1 MIRTIVCT
9 ALFVCAGLSSI
20 WAAPITHVQVH
31 VSSVQEAVPPLVQK
45 RIAASIQTI
54 GNHVLLNQDSDAV
67 QENKESYKRVMYDI
81 VNRVLIGYTVDDI
94 QIAGSR
100 EAVVDVHIR
109 PWGQTIQSVRVDV
122 DYGALPA
129 LGQTLANADAAN
141 ISAYAE
147 NLLAGLPLDALEWAN
162 GAVKQVLEQELEA
175 RLPEFYPHI
184 VIEPG
189 KTAVVHVY
197 FLPKLPVVRNVY
209 VAVHADNVPKVIFL
223 STRKNLEQ
231 CYAGL
236 EGLPVAFVRRHEA
249 DIQQQLAQSLAGQ
262 WVVKEYKLHVTPQ
275 VEIGENTKITLY
287 SQTDFYDIQAGM
299 YLDAGRKTGSRS
311 HEDDTVLRALVGRKI
326 GARHEIYGG
335 VEWMPSSMSWNIMPG
350 YFYRFG
356 RNTRIGLHHETKD
369 DSNHWWIRQ
378 PLGADW
384 QLRIDRDMT
393 HHENEV
399 GLMYRIHEYIG
410 LEYII
415 SDHDHWLRIVGY
427 L

>member
-378 PLGADW
+378 PLGAAW

-399 GLMYRIHEYIG
+399 GLMYRLHDYIG

>member
-1 MIRTIVCT
+1 MIRTMIFT
-9 ALFVCAGLSSI
+9 ALFICVGLSCS

-31 VSSVQEAVPPLVQK
+31 VSSVQETVPLLVQK
-45 RIAASIQTI
+45 RIAASIQTV
-54 GNHVLLNQDSDAV
+54 GNHVLLDQDSSEV
-67 QENKESYKRVMYDI
+67 NENKESYKRVMYDI

-94 QIAGSR
+94 QIVGSSDA
-100 EAVVDVHIR
+100 AVYVKIR
-109 PWGQTIQSVRVDV
+109 PWGQTIQSVQVCV

-129 LGQTLANADAAN
+129 LGKTLANADVAN
-141 ISAYAE
+141 ISVYAE
-147 NLLAGLPLDALEWAN
+147 NLLIGLPTDALEWAN
-162 GAVKQVLEQELEA
+162 GAVQHVLEDELEA

-189 KTAVVHVY
+189 QTAVVHIY
-197 FLPKLPVVRNVY
+197 FLPKLPVVRNVR
-209 VAVHADNVPKVIFL
+209 VAVHADNLPKVIFL

-231 CYAGL
+231 YYAGL
-236 EGLPVAFVRRHEA
+236 EGLPVAFVRRHQA
-249 DIQQQLAQSLAGQ
+249 DMQQQLNRSLAEQ
-262 WVVKEYKLHVTPQ
+262 WVIKEYKLHVAPQ
-275 VEIGENTKITLY
+275 VEIGENAKITLY

-299 YLDAGRKTGSRS
+299 YLDVGRQNSGHS
-311 HEDDTVLRALVGRKI
+311 HDDDTVLQALVGRKI
-326 GARHEIYGG
+326 GSHHEVYTGI
-335 VEWMPSSMSWNIMPG
+335 EWMPGSVSWNVMPG
-350 YFYRFG
+350 YVYRFG
-356 RNTRIGLHHETKD
+356 RNTRIGLHHETKN

-378 PLGADW
+378 PLGVNW

-399 GLMYRIHEYIG
+399 GLMYRLHDYIG

>member
-275 VEIGENTKITLY
+275 VEIGEHTKITLY

-335 VEWMPSSMSWNIMPG
+335 VEWMPGSMSWNIMPG

-378 PLGADW
+378 PLGAAW

-399 GLMYRIHEYIG
+399 GLMYRLHDYIG

>member
-1 MIRTIVCT
+1 MIRTMIFT
-9 ALFVCAGLSSI
+9 ALFICAGLSCS

-45 RIAASIQTI
+45 RIAASIQTV
-54 GNHVLLNQDSDAV
+54 GNHVLLNQDSSEV
-67 QENKESYKRVMYDI
+67 NENKESYKRVMYDI

-94 QIAGSR
+94 QIVGSSDA
-100 EAVVDVHIR
+100 AVYVKIR
-109 PWGQTIQSVRVDV
+109 PWGQTIQSVQVSV

-129 LGQTLANADAAN
+129 LGKTLANADTAN

-147 NLLAGLPLDALEWAN
+147 NLLVGLPTDALEWAN
-162 GAVKQVLEQELEA
+162 GAVQHVLEDELET

-197 FLPKLPVVRNVY
+197 FLPKLPVVRNVR
-209 VAVHADNVPKVIFL
+209 VAVHADNLPKVIFL

-231 CYAGL
+231 YYAGL
-236 EGLPVAFVRRHEA
+236 EGLPVAFVRRHQA
-249 DIQQQLAQSLAGQ
+249 DMQQQLIRNLAEQ
-262 WVVKEYKLHVTPQ
+262 WVIKEYKLHVTPQ

-299 YLDAGRKTGSRS
+299 YLDVGRKNGGRS
-311 HEDDTVLRALVGRKI
+311 HDDDTVLRALVGRKI
-326 GARHEIYGG
+326 GPHHEVYTG
-335 VEWMPSSMSWNIMPG
+335 VEWMPGSVSWNVMPG

-356 RNTRIGLHHETKD
+356 RDTRIGLHHETKN

-399 GLMYRIHEYIG
+399 GLMYRFHDYIG

>member
-299 YLDAGRKTGSRS
+299 YLDAGRTTGSRS

-335 VEWMPSSMSWNIMPG
+335 VEWMPGSMSWNIMPG

-378 PLGADW
+378 PLGAAW

-393 HHENEV
+393 PHENEV
-399 GLMYRIHEYIG
+399 GLMYRLHDYIG

>member
-189 KTAVVHVY
+189 KTAVVYVY

-335 VEWMPSSMSWNIMPG
+335 VEWMPGSMSWNIMPG

-378 PLGADW
+378 PLGAAW

-399 GLMYRIHEYIG
+399 GLMYRLHDYIG